1 MKNLTL
7 IMLLL
12 LFPAAAFSQTRTVS
26 GHISDTDGEPL
37 AGVNVMVQGTM
48 TGSMSDGEGRYSIRV
63 PEGEVTLV
71 FSFIGMKTEE
81 IPVGGV
87 ETCLM

>member
-12 LFPAAAFSQTRTVS
+12 LFTAAAFSQTRTVS

-63 PEGEVTLV
+63 PEEEVTLV

-87 ETCLM
+87 ETCLT